1 MNLFVGSLPF
11 RLSEAELREIFEQYG
26 EVDSVKII
34 TDKMS
39 GRSKGFGFI
48 EMPSDEDAQ
57 KAIEALNGSEVEGR
71 QIVVNK
77 AEDKPERKEGF
88 GGGGFRGG
96 SGGGGGYRGGGS
108 GGGGGYRGGGSGGS
122 GGGGGYRG
130 GGSDRGGG
138 YKDGPRRTGR
148 G

>member
-34 TDKMS
+34 TDKIT

-48 EMPSDEDAQ
+48 EMPNDEEAQ
-57 KAIEALNGSEVEGR
+57 NAIQSLNGSEVEGR

-77 AEDKPERKEGF
+77 AEDKPDRKPGF
-88 GGGGFRGG
+88 GGGGGFNR
-96 SGGGGGYRGGGS
+96 GGGGGYRGGGS
-108 GGGGGYRGGGSGGS
+108 GGGFNR

-130 GGSDRGGG
+130 GGDHGGGG
-138 YKDGPRRTGR
+138 YRDVPRRGGR
-148 G
+148 S